1 MKKLSLVLLT
11 IAACTYFPVLA
22 QTADEQ
28 KAWMDY
34 MTPGEIHKM
43 LARSAGDWKEDVTTW
58 MKPGAASTTSS
69 ATAKME
75 MIMGGRYLQTT
86 HKGNF
91 SGMPFEGVGIL
102 AYDNAAK
109 KFISTWIDNMGT
121 GLMTLEGKWDNNT
134 KSIEFKGKD
143 VDPLTGKD
151 LDVREVFKIIDDN
164 NQVVEMY
171 GVQDGKEY
179 KSMQIKFT
187 RQ

>member
-1 MKKLSLVLLT
+1 MKKLCLVLLS
-11 IAACTYFPVLA
+11 IVAFACYPALA

-58 MKPGAASTTSS
+58 MKPGAPPTTSS
-69 ATAKME
+69 GTAKNE

-86 HKGNF
+86 HKGTF
-91 SGMPFEGVGIL
+91 SGMPFEGVGIT

-109 KFISTWIDNMGT
+109 KFITTWIDNFGT
-121 GLMTLEGKWDNNT
+121 GIMTLEGKWDPKTN
-134 KSIEFKGKD
+134 SIEFKGKTT
-143 VDPLTGKD
+143 DPITGKD
-151 LDVREVFKIIDDN
+151 VAVREVFKLIDDN
-164 NQVVEMY
+164 NQVLEMY